1 MDIACNMSN
10 TLLLLLQVNM
20 KSRLLH
26 ANVYK
31 QVLNVSILSTKSQ
44 PLIMLHQFI
53 NISLYQYNRNWEY
66 QQTNVNLAAEY
77 LFSVQRKPLKNFKS
91 LKKIRKRKR
100 NKKSIRSCLYG
111 DKPILAQCK
120 PMVLCKHWVNPFMT
134 EAVII

>member
-91 LKKIRKRKR
+91 LKKNRKRKR
-100 NKKSIRSCLYG
+100 NKKALE
-111 DKPILAQCK
+111 
-120 PMVLCKHWVNPFMT
+120 VVFM
-134 EAVII
+134 EINLF